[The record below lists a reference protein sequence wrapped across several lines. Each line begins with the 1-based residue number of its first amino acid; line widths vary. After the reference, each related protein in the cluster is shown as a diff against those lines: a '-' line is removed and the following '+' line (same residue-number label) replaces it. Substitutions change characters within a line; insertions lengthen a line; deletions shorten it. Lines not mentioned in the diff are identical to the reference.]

1 MEFGVW
7 SLEFGVWSVELN
19 LVRRFDLVVKSNL
32 FLFFA
37 YKANKFKELINND
50 YFRRIT
56 IDKKISK
63 KFMMLLTI
71 NIN

>member
-1 MEFGVW
+1 MW
-7 SLEFGVWSVELN
+7 SKIQLVVRSVELN